1 MKQYNSNGTVDNE
14 QEVEI
19 KMSYYNKAEAEIVV
33 DVAVDAERIS
43 LTAKDERDIDPMGT
57 GFVWY
62 TPPLANSVTA
72 NLSEKKHD
80 NCEWNIAGHDMQI
93 LTMTVAPNER
103 IVTEVGSFMFGSS
116 GIDMN
121 TELTC
126 CTSAATAS
134 EGGNGGCSEGCQ
146 RICGGESC
154 VKLLL
159 VNKGPNPG
167 VRGRCTSCSIAFV
180 QRHLLRTYFVYISLS
195 TSV

>member
-1 MKQYNSNGTVDNE
+1 
-14 QEVEI
+14 
-19 KMSYYNKAEAEIVV
+19 MSYYNKAEPEIVI
-33 DVAVDAERIS
+33 DVAVDSERIS
-43 LTAKDERDIDPMGT
+43 LTAKDEHDIDPMGT

-72 NLSEKKHD
+72 NLGEKKRG

-93 LTMTVAPNER
+93 LTMTVPPNDR
-103 IVTEVGSFMFGSS
+103 IITEVGSFMFGSKD
-116 GIDMN
+116 IDIN

-126 CTSAATAS
+126 CTSAASAS
-134 EGGNGGCSEGCQ
+134 EGGNGGCNEGCQ

-167 VRGRCTSCSIAFV
+167 VSSIVHWDRSMTLQILYQPKPFDV
-180 QRHLLRTYFVYISLS
+180 LIYFLS
-195 TSV
+195 HIAVCFYSMLV